1 MSAFPVRARACSA
14 GPPASNPLCLRASVA
29 ILDHRGSGSAGE
41 RVPVWVRE
49 MTPRHG
55 AQRTPIRKIASV
67 ISVPLWLRTLIV
79 IAAAQTV
86 LSAHSGPPF
95 PILSDQ
101 IAGAYRISI
110 WADPDATD
118 DGSAAGQFWVMLQP
132 ARPGAGPAIPADT
145 RIEVQ
150 IRPLDRPGAAQ
161 SGRAAPVNADPAR
174 QFVALL
180 MDHEGPFG
188 VRVTVDGPLGAADA
202 QASTDATYDLRPR
215 PILLVLFVLPFV
227 LVGFVW
233 GKLLIR
239 RRMQRPGGR

>member
-1 MSAFPVRARACSA
+1 MIPQRAATALADGATGTQRIKSKKFKAKNFKVFNFSTVNFP
-14 GPPASNPLCLRASVA
+14 LRTFF
-29 ILDHRGSGSAGE
+29 L
-41 RVPVWVRE
+41 
-49 MTPRHG
+49 
-55 AQRTPIRKIASV
+55 
-67 ISVPLWLRTLIV
+67 VPLWLCTSIV
-79 IAAAQTV
+79 IAAIQLVA
-86 LSAHSGPPF
+86 SAHSGPPF

-132 ARPGAGPAIPADT
+132 ARADAGPPIPAGT
-145 RIEVQ
+145 RVEVA
-150 IRPLDRPGAAQ
+150 IRPLDRPDAVQ
-161 SGRAAPVNADPAR
+161 SGRAAPVNADAAR

-188 VRVTVDGPLGAADA
+188 VRVTVDGPLGTADV
-202 QASTDATYDLRPR
+202 QASANATYDLRPQ
-215 PILLVLFVLPFV
+215 PVLLVLFVLPFV

>member
-1 MSAFPVRARACSA
+1 MTYSHAV
-14 GPPASNPLCLRASVA
+14 GA
-29 ILDHRGSGSAGE
+29 ITYEATE
-41 RVPVWVRE
+41 
-49 MTPRHG
+49 
-55 AQRTPIRKIASV
+55 AQRAQRILPENRSSV
-67 ISVPLWLRTLIV
+67 FSVSLWLCTWIV
-79 IAAAQTV
+79 IAAYP
-86 LSAHSGPPF
+86 LHAHSGPPF

-118 DGSAAGQFWVMLQP
+118 DRSAAGQFWVMLQP
-132 ARPGAGPAIPADT
+132 AQAGAGPAIPAGT
-145 RIEVQ
+145 RVEVA
-150 IRPLDRPGAAQ
+150 IRPLDRPGGAQ
-161 SGRAAPVNADPAR
+161 SGGAAPVNADPAR

-188 VRVTVDGPLGAADA
+188 VRVIVDGPLGAADV

-215 PILLVLFVLPFV
+215 PILLILFVLPFL

>member
-1 MSAFPVRARACSA
+1 
-14 GPPASNPLCLRASVA
+14 
-29 ILDHRGSGSAGE
+29 
-41 RVPVWVRE
+41 
-49 MTPRHG
+49 
-55 AQRTPIRKIASV
+55 
-67 ISVPLWLRTLIV
+67 LIV
-79 IAAAQTV
+79 IAVAQAV
-86 LSAHSGPPF
+86 AMHAHSGPPF

-132 ARPGAGPAIPADT
+132 ARADTGPAIPAGT
-145 RIEVQ
+145 RVEVA
-150 IRPLDRPGAAQ
+150 IRPLDRPATTL
-161 SGRAAPVNADPAR
+161 SGRAAPVSADPAR

-188 VRVTVDGPLGAADA
+188 VRVTVDGPLGAADV

-215 PILLVLFVLPFV
+215 PILLALFVLPFV

-239 RRMQRPGGR
+239 RRMQRSGGR

>member
-1 MSAFPVRARACSA
+1 LGSRDDRIFNFSTLNFP
-14 GPPASNPLCLRASVA
+14 
-29 ILDHRGSGSAGE
+29 
-41 RVPVWVRE
+41 
-49 MTPRHG
+49 
-55 AQRTPIRKIASV
+55 
-67 ISVPLWLRTLIV
+67 LRTFFLV
-79 IAAAQTV
+79 IAAAQAV
-86 LSAHSGPPF
+86 LHAHSGPPF

-101 IAGAYRISI
+101 IAGPYRISI

-132 ARPGAGPAIPADT
+132 AGAATGPVIPAGT
-145 RIEVQ
+145 RVEVG
-150 IRPLDRPGAAQ
+150 ITPLDRAGAAQ
-161 SGRAAPVNADPAR
+161 SGRAAPVNADAAR

-188 VRVTVDGPLGAADA
+188 VRVTVDGPLGAADV

-215 PILLVLFVLPFV
+215 PILLALFVLPFL

-233 GKLLIR
+233 GKLLVR